1 MMFWTPVA
9 QSTLARIGWGLV
21 GIALL
26 VTTGIAHGAPT
37 NEQKQEIQSL
47 RTESRKATNL
57 IKQGKITESVEVMR
71 SVQERLEKL
80 SQGGNVA
87 EIAAD
92 LDQLVE
98 AFSFSHGVLELE
110 GYTLK
115 PLSAAKAMGGMDAMA
130 GPAAPGTGP
139 VPLPTMF
146 PAAQLSFT
154 RHIAPILI
162 ARCGN
167 CHVTGSRGG
176 FSASNFAALMRGTQ
190 AGVVIFPGDDSGSRL
205 IETIESGDMPRGG
218 GQVSPAELTALKTWI
233 KEGAA
238 FDGSDP
244 QTSISQGGGA
254 ATPAMPR
261 LEVTVAT
268 GNEKTSFGRDV
279 AGIFQNRCVSCHN
292 ANNDGGNLSMESF
305 TRFLR
310 GGDSGAPIVPGKPA
324 ESMLVKLIKAE
335 APGDRMPR
343 NGPALSAEEIAKIE
357 SWIAEGA
364 AFDGD
369 NPGSSMARTHTFTKA
384 LEASHDELLAMRET
398 SSATKWE
405 LGLPNVESAKIESE
419 HFLVYSI
426 SGEEAAKELGEQ
438 ADKVAD
444 RVRGLL
450 KAPANQPLIKGRMT
464 FYFLRQRY
472 DYAEF
477 GNMVE
482 RREIPSDWRGHW
494 WYDVTD
500 AYAAVQIPTQADYD
514 LDTLLAQQ
522 IAGAH
527 VASIGDGRVPRWFSE
542 GAARVIASRFNAKDV
557 RVTQWND
564 SLSSSVAS
572 LEKADDFLRSRLSPE
587 QNDVVSYGFMK
598 AIMGRGNGFE
608 TTLGHLREGDRFE
621 SAFQKGFK
629 YSPAEMAAWWVPTV
643 K

>member
-1 MMFWTPVA
+1 MFWTPIA
-9 QSTLARIGWGLV
+9 NSILARVGCGLL
-21 GIALL
+21 GIAFLL
-26 VTTGIAHGAPT
+26 TTGIVHGAPT
-37 NEQKQEIQSL
+37 AEQKQEIQSL
-47 RTESRKATNL
+47 RTEARKATNL
-57 IKQGKITESVEVMR
+57 IKQGKIAESVELMQA
-71 SVQERLEKL
+71 VQARLEKL
-80 SQGGNVA
+80 SKGGNVA
-87 EIAAD
+87 EIAQD

-115 PLSAAKAMGGMDAMA
+115 PLGAAKPMGGMDAMA
-130 GPAAPGTGP
+130 GPGGEGSGP
-139 VPLPTMF
+139 APLPTMF

-176 FSASNFAALMRGTQ
+176 FSASSFAALMRGTQ

-218 GQVSPAELTALKTWI
+218 GQVLPAELAALKTWI

-238 FDGSDP
+238 FDGGDR
-244 QTSISQGGGA
+244 QANITQGGA
-254 ATPAMPR
+254 AAPRMQR

-279 AGIFQNRCVSCHN
+279 AGIFENRCVNCHN
-292 ANNDGGNLSMESF
+292 ANTNGGNLSMESF

-324 ESMLVKLIKAE
+324 DSMLVKLLKAE

-369 NPGSSMARTHTFTKA
+369 NPGSSMARTHAFTKA
-384 LEASHDELLAMRET
+384 LEASHDELLAMRQQ
-398 SSATKWE
+398 SSKSKWE
-405 LGLPNVESAKIESE
+405 LGLPNVDSAKIESQ
-419 HFLVYSI
+419 HFLVYST
-426 SGEEAAKELGEQ
+426 SGEEATKKLGEQ

-450 KAPANQPLIKGRMT
+450 KAPANQPIVKGRMT
-464 FYFLRQRY
+464 FFFLRQRY

-527 VASIGDGRVPRWFSE
+527 IASIGDGRVPRWFSE
-542 GAARVIASRFNAKDV
+542 GTARVIASRFNAKDP
-557 RVTQWND
+557 RVTRWND
-564 SLSSSVAS
+564 RLSSSVAS
-572 LEKADDFLRSRLSPE
+572 LEKPEDFLRGRISPE
-587 QNDVVSYGFMK
+587 ENDVVSYGFMK

-608 TTLGHLREGDRFE
+608 ATLNHLRAGERFE

-629 YSPAEMAAWWVPTV
+629 YSPDEMAAWWVPTV